1 MFDGIDLKN
10 LNLGDM
16 LNKFQD
22 MAKEQQEKSSQ
33 NLFTAKAGGGMVEIS
48 INGNSEVVDLK
59 IDDSLL
65 EDKDSLQILLIS
77 CMNDIIKQSEENKKR
92 MAMSLM
98 GNLGGLGNLGQ
109 KQMKELLEKFE
120 DYLLNNLPKI
130 DTFHPHFENAMQ
142 DMLKA
147 GGKRFRPMLL
157 LSVVNSKKPLLVE
170 NSLKVALAVEF
181 LHTYSLVH
189 DDLPSMDNA
198 DLRRGFTTLHKKY
211 DEVTAILVGDALN
224 SESFNLIAN
233 SSLHNDIKIELIK
246 LLAENGGLNGMIIG
260 QAIDCYFEKQILELE
275 KLEFLHIHKTAK
287 LIASSLKMGAII
299 SNYDEKIQEELYN
312 FGLDIGLLFQI
323 QDDIIDELESSE
335 IAGKTTK
342 NDSLKNSFVNLL
354 GLEES
359 LKSADNLATKCLETM
374 NSFDKNLK
382 DSLWELLINY
392 INRHKKYN
400 S

>member
-1 MFDGIDLKN
+1 MKDL
-10 LNLGDM
+10 LN
-16 LNKFQD
+16 
-22 MAKEQQEKSSQ
+22 
-33 NLFTAKAGGGMVEIS
+33 
-48 INGNSEVVDLK
+48 
-59 IDDSLL
+59 
-65 EDKDSLQILLIS
+65 
-77 CMNDIIKQSEENKKR
+77 
-92 MAMSLM
+92 
-98 GNLGGLGNLGQ
+98 
-109 KQMKELLEKFE
+109 KFE
-120 DYLLNNLPKI
+120 DYLLSNLPTIKS
-130 DTFHPHFENAMQ
+130 FHPHFEEAMGE
-142 DMLKA
+142 MLKA

-211 DEVTAILVGDALN
+211 DEVTAILVGDAMN
-224 SESFNLIAN
+224 SDSYNLIAN